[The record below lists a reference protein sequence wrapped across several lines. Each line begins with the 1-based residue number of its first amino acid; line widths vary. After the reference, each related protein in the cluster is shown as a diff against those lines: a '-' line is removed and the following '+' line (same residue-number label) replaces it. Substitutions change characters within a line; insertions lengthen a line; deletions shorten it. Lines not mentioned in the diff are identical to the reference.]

1 MSSNDKANA
10 LMKIELEE
18 GEEPETTPVT
28 HIGLVDPAVFEVE
41 EEEEPPYKR
50 LKCQSPVP
58 SWISSLLTGAEK
70 LYQAKIESS
79 KEKELRARKEVAAAR
94 KKRDEQLTQITKNT
108 RKRSNESSNDQPFKR
123 QRISETQSP
132 FHT

>member
-10 LMKIELEE
+10 LMEIELK

-28 HIGLVDPAVFEVE
+28 HISLVDPAVFEVE

-50 LKCQSPVP
+50 LRCQSPVP
-58 SWISSLLTGAEK
+58 GWISSLLTNAEK
-70 LYQAKIESS
+70 LYKAKIESR
-79 KEKELRARKEVAAAR
+79 KEKELRARKELADAR
-94 KKRDEQLTQITKNT
+94 KKRDIQLAQISKNT
-108 RKRSNESSNDQPFKR
+108 RKRSNDSANEPPYKR